1 MMAMATKVCDHNCFE
16 CPYPDW
22 IACLIGA
29 VGWLIKTARRERK
42 MWKEARDED

>member
-1 MMAMATKVCDHNCFE
+1 MDVLQE
-16 CPYPDW
+16 CMLGALACTSPIW

-29 VGWLIKTARRERK
+29 VGWIIKTAHRERK